1 MARYTL
7 REFATVVGL
16 KTDQDGTIRSGIILK
31 ALCGLGL
38 AKEVGKKQG
47 STGRPAVVYEV
58 QDPIVIPLGATQ
70 GTTVK
75 EVAVAVAPA
84 PVAVA
89 SAPVAPVVGYYD
101 DDDED

>member
-7 REFATVVGL
+7 KEFASVVGL
-16 KTDQDGTIRSGIILK
+16 KSDQDGTIRSGIILK
-31 ALCGLGL
+31 ALCGLGV

-58 QDPIVIPLGATQ
+58 QDPIVIPLGAVQ
-70 GTTVK
+70 GLATK
-75 EVAVAVAPA
+75 ELAAEVAP
-84 PVAVA
+84 
-89 SAPVAPVVGYYD
+89 SKEVAPVVGYWD